1 MILYYE
7 IDQVQIP
14 KVHNNISF
22 IVLKGHWNLDWLI
35 DYDQNVT
42 LKVKSQ
48 YAKKIQILIPKKYYC
63 ALWEFALD
71 LFHNKTEM
79 DPGTFDIPD
88 SGNPVVL

>member
-1 MILYYE
+1 MLQYL
-7 IDQVQIP
+7 
-14 KVHNNISF
+14 NF
-22 IVLKGHWNLDWLI
+22 IALKCHWNLDWLI

-71 LFHNKTEM
+71 LFHNIK
-79 DPGTFDIPD
+79 PSSPD
-88 SGNPVVL
+88 QMS